1 MELRTDRR
9 GVLTEASVQ
18 SLVQEQSIELD
29 HVLPDYYPDVQRL
42 IKCFVHPTVTS
53 SVVDGNRLNYELSAE
68 VRILYCAPG
77 SHLLQCIT
85 QTLCFSRSAE
95 LPAPGCSVQISAT
108 ADYCNCR
115 ALSSRRID
123 VRGAVTLRIR
133 TWGYDRRELISD
145 AQGEGLQVRRI
156 PVTFP
161 EKHFHCSRS
170 LVLSEEIELGSA
182 QPGLLH
188 IVRCSGK
195 AVEKNRKFISGKLS
209 VQGELQVQ
217 LLYACERD
225 GEAHLEPMQFT
236 IPYSQLLEPEGL
248 EEQDACSLRTEVV
261 SCDVKPVG
269 DEAGAVRL
277 LRCESELRITL
288 DGMRQGSGE
297 LAADAFSTRQK
308 CRCTGESVLVE
319 AKPVPFSESLSV
331 SVNLAAPDG
340 EPAQVYDA
348 WCCIREISA
357 AREEDITVS
366 GRLVCFVLIKEKDG
380 SPRLLEKEE
389 TILYKIPSG
398 DGQTRAEVEG
408 EVDGCSYTITKNGEI
423 SVKADVSLK
432 GILRQF
438 TPCQVLTDIE
448 VLEEAVQ
455 KETCALRL
463 YFGNAGESVWDIAK
477 ECCTSIGAVMEEN
490 DLTEDALGEDTM
502 LLIPMLR

>member
-9 GVLTEASVQ
+9 GVLTETAVQ
-18 SLVQEQSIELD
+18 SLVQEQGIELD
-29 HVLPDYYPDVQRL
+29 YVLPDYYPDVQRL

-95 LPAPGCSVQISAT
+95 LPAPGCTVQVTAA

-123 VRGAVTLRIR
+123 VRGAVSLRIR
-133 TWGYDRRELISD
+133 CWGYDRQELISD
-145 AQGEGLQVRRI
+145 AQGEGLQVRKI

-161 EKHFHCSRS
+161 EKHFHCARS
-170 LVLSEEIELGSA
+170 LVLTEEIELGSA

-248 EEQDACSLRTEVV
+248 EERDPCTLHTEVV

-288 DGMRQGSGE
+288 DAVRQGSAE

-308 CRCTGESVLVE
+308 CRCTSISVPLE
-319 AKPVPFSESLSV
+319 GMPVPLSENLSV
-331 SVNLAAPDG
+331 SSVITAPDG

-348 WCCIREISA
+348 WCCIREITA
-357 AREEDITVS
+357 AREQDITVS
-366 GRLVCFVLIKEKDG
+366 GRLACFVLIKEKDG

-389 TILYKIPSG
+389 SILCRIPSQ
-398 DGQTRAEVEG
+398 DAQARAEVEG
-408 EVDGCSYTITKNGEI
+408 EVESCSYTITSSGEI
-423 SVKADVSLK
+423 SLKADIRLR
-432 GILRQF
+432 GTLRQF
-438 TPCQVLTDIE
+438 RSCQMLTDIE
-448 VLEEAVQ
+448 LLEESVQ

-477 ECCTSIGAVMEEN
+477 ECCTSVGAVMEEN
-490 DLTEDALGEDTM
+490 DLTEDALSEDVM